1 MESIEHK
8 NTEKLV
14 DFLKSVCIFSTLERV
29 KLNYIVK
36 NCKEITYKKGD
47 MICKKDDYAKNVYI
61 IKSGAVTEFAMDDN
75 EFSVM
80 IKYSMKAD
88 YFGDLGVL
96 VDNSYVT
103 TVMASSQA
111 VLIVIPGEIFS
122 KLVWENP
129 CVMKEMLRSYR
140 KRLQNSAQKIM
151 SCTMFNS
158 EGRLAYI
165 LMMIYKESNK
175 GIFVNETQENLSV
188 RCGVSRQTVSTI
200 LNNWKRS
207 EVVNVYRGKIEIT
220 NMEALTDIL
229 LNGAKS

>member
-1 MESIEHK
+1 MESIEYK
-8 NTEKLV
+8 STEKLV
-14 DFLKSVCIFSTLERV
+14 DFLKSVCIFSTLNRE
-29 KLNYIVK
+29 KLNEVVK
-36 NCKEITYKKGD
+36 SCREITFKKGD
-47 MICKKDDYAKNVYI
+47 MICKKDDYAKNVYF
-61 IKSGAVTEFAMDDN
+61 IKSGSVTEFAMDDN

-111 VLIVIPGEIFS
+111 VLVVIPGEVFS

-165 LMMIYKESNK
+165 LMMIHKDSSK
-175 GIFVNETQENLSV
+175 GRFVNETQETLSF
-188 RCGVSRQTVSTI
+188 RCGISRQTVSTI
-200 LNNWKRS
+200 LNNWKKLN
-207 EVVNVYRGKIEIT
+207 VVNIYRGKIEIT
-220 NMEALTDIL
+220 DMEALTDIL
-229 LNGAKS
+229 LNGAKA

>member
-1 MESIEHK
+1 MESIEYK
-8 NTEKLV
+8 SAEKLV
-14 DFLKSVCIFSTLERV
+14 DFLKSVCIFSTLNRE
-29 KLNYIVK
+29 KLNEVVK
-36 NCKEITYKKGD
+36 SCREITFKKGD
-47 MICKKDDYAKNVYI
+47 MICKKDDYAKNVYF
-61 IKSGAVTEFAMDDN
+61 IKSGSVTEFAMDDN

-111 VLIVIPGEIFS
+111 VLVVIPGEVFS

-165 LMMIYKESNK
+165 LMMIHKDSSK
-175 GIFVNETQENLSV
+175 GRFVSETQETLSF
-188 RCGVSRQTVSTI
+188 RCGISRQTVSTI
-200 LNNWKRS
+200 LNNWKKLN
-207 EVVNVYRGKIEIT
+207 VVNIYRGKIEIT
-220 NMEALTDIL
+220 DMEALTDIL
-229 LNGAKS
+229 LNGAKA

>member
-14 DFLKSVCIFSTLERV
+14 DFFKSVCIFSTIERY
-29 KLNYIVK
+29 KLNEVVK
-36 NCKEITYKKGD
+36 SCREVTYKKGD

-61 IKSGAVTEFAMDDN
+61 IKSGSVTEFAMDNN
-75 EFSVM
+75 EFSVI
-80 IKYSMKAD
+80 IKYSMKSD

-103 TVMASSQA
+103 TVMASSQTT
-111 VLIVIPGEIFS
+111 LIVIPGDIFS
-122 KLVWENP
+122 RVVWDNP

-140 KRLQNSAQKIM
+140 IRLQNSAQKIM

-165 LMMIYKESNK
+165 LMMIYKESSK
-175 GIFVNETQENLSV
+175 GRFVNETQETLSF
-188 RCGVSRQTVSTI
+188 RCGISRQTVSTI
-200 LNNWKRS
+200 LNNWKKIN
-207 EVVNVYRGKIEIT
+207 VVNIYRGKIEIT
-220 NMEALTDIL
+220 DMEALTDIL

>member
-1 MESIEHK
+1 MELIKDK
-8 NTEKLV
+8 NPEKLV
-14 DFLKSVCIFSTLERV
+14 DFLKSVCIFSTLERDKLMEMV
-29 KLNYIVK
+29 KS
-36 NCKEITYKKGD
+36 CKEVAYKKGD
-47 MICKKDDYAKNVYI
+47 IICKKADYAKSIYL
-61 IKSGAVTEFAMDDN
+61 IKSGSVTEFAMDDN

-96 VDNSYVT
+96 VDNTYVT
-103 TVMASSQA
+103 TVMASSQTTL
-111 VLIVIPGEIFS
+111 VVIPGEVFS

-175 GIFVNETQENLSV
+175 GRFVNETQETLSC
-188 RCGVSRQTVSTI
+188 RCGISRQTVSTI
-200 LNNWKRS
+200 LNNWKKLD
-207 EVVNVYRGKIEIT
+207 VVNIYRGKIEII
-220 NMEALTDIL
+220 NMELLTDIL
-229 LNGAKS
+229 LNGAKE

>member
-1 MESIEHK
+1 MESIEYK
-8 NTEKLV
+8 NAEKLV
-14 DFLKSVCIFSTLERV
+14 DFLKSVCIYSTIERD
-29 KLNYIVK
+29 KLNEIVK
-36 NCKEITYKKGD
+36 DCKEVTYKKGD

-61 IKSGAVTEFAMDDN
+61 IKSGSVTEFAMDDN

-96 VDNSYVT
+96 VDKNYVT
-103 TVMASSQA
+103 TVMASSQT
-111 VLIVIPGEIFS
+111 VLIVIPGEVFS
-122 KLVWENP
+122 KLVWSNP

-165 LMMIYKESNK
+165 LMMIHKESSK
-175 GIFVNETQENLSV
+175 GRFVNETQETLSF
-188 RCGVSRQTVSTI
+188 RCGISRQTVSTI
-200 LNNWKRS
+200 LNNWKKMG
-207 EVVNVYRGKIEIT
+207 VVNIYRGKLEIT
-220 NMEALTDIL
+220 DMEALTDIL